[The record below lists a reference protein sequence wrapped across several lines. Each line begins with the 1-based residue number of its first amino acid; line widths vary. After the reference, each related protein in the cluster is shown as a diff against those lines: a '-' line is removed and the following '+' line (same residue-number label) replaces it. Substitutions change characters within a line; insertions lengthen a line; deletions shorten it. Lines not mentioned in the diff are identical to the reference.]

1 MADGS
6 EPSAKAI
13 RGTAAFGKF
22 LAVLQAIA
30 DAPQRPNLAELR
42 KSTNL
47 PRPTLY
53 RVIAGLKSEGLIVE
67 SPEHGRFALGPR
79 LISLASQSWETS
91 DLRVIAHEQ
100 LEKLRSET
108 GETVHLAVPSG
119 TEMIFID
126 KIESLQSVRMTSR
139 VGFRVPMYTTS
150 VGKAYLA
157 FLGPSE
163 TAEALN
169 TLRLSRKT
177 SKTITRRAELEAEL
191 RKVRSRGYALDLE
204 ENELEICCIGA
215 PICDRRGLAA
225 GAISVSIP
233 SYRFSKEMQ
242 ERFSHVVTAC
252 AAQISANWSSTGP
265 VISDRSDR

>member
-1 MADGS
+1 MVERSA
-6 EPSAKAI
+6 PSAKAI

-22 LAVLQAIA
+22 LAVLQAVA

-42 KSTNL
+42 RFTNL

-53 RVIAGLKSEGLIVE
+53 RMLAGLKSEGLIVE
-67 SPEHGRFALGPR
+67 SPEHRRFALGPR

-91 DLRVIAHEQ
+91 DLRVIAREQ
-100 LEKLRSET
+100 LEKLSSAT
-108 GETVHLAVPSG
+108 AETVHLAVPSG

-139 VGFRVPMYTTS
+139 IGVRVPMYATS

-163 TAEALN
+163 TAEVLN
-169 TLRLSRKT
+169 SLRLSLRT
-177 SKTITRRAELEAEL
+177 SKTITRRPELDVEL
-191 RKVRSRGYALDLE
+191 RKVRRRGYALDLE
-204 ENELEICCIGA
+204 ENEPEICCIGA

-225 GAISVSIP
+225 GAISLSIP

-242 ERFSHVVTAC
+242 GKFSRIVTAC